1 MKATRKKNP
10 YRAPKGFVPNPFTPL
25 YQEPDVDPSEDL
37 SVQEI
42 LDYAL
47 TLEDQIPGDFSL
59 SQVVNEIKSNS
70 LSFVRTGLLAYK
82 VKVYKIYRN
91 VHRNFKEFCEK
102 ALGVSHWQI
111 NRNIEAARVV
121 VELAQNGFDILPK
134 CEAQCRPL
142 SKFSG
147 AELCA
152 NWQSVLDTTP
162 PHRITGKAINEALGI
177 ETNSECMRI
186 SPKAYYI
193 VKKKALEVGISV
205 DKLLIETFGDDT
217 STQFVDQRNLDE
229 WEEDLQ
235 ALVDEQE
242 KVPSQETEDLN
253 EQDGELVNKEASN
266 EPASDVPPMQPGLN
280 TESIPKDFEAS
291 SVVINGFGIQAQSGL
306 LTNLYNPES
315 LGASH
320 FGISTMSAISKS
332 YIFRFS
338 SRIDFPKWDA
348 PESFA
353 NWQTFLDANPVRKIN
368 SNAIDKVLD
377 MEREYEY
384 LEVSEELYH
393 LLHEKAHA
401 AGMSID
407 ELILKTFGNQTS
419 TDEGGQA
426 AQKKP
431 KRRSTKH
438 KRGFGTG

>member
-10 YRAPKGFVPNPFTPL
+10 YRVPKGFVPNPFTPL

-47 TLEDQIPGDFSL
+47 TLEGQIPGDFNL
-59 SQVVNEIKSNS
+59 SQVVNEIKSNC

-111 NRNIEAARVV
+111 NRTIEAARVV

-142 SKFSG
+142 AKFTG
-147 AELCA
+147 AQLCA

-162 PHRITGKAINEALGI
+162 AHRITGKAINEALGI
-177 ETNSECMRI
+177 ETMSECLRV
-186 SPKAYYI
+186 SPQAHYY
-193 VKKKALEVGISV
+193 VREKALSAGISV
-205 DKLLIETFGDDT
+205 DRLLIETFGHDT
-217 STQFVDQRNLDE
+217 TTQLVDQQKLDE

-235 ALVDEQE
+235 ALVHEEELASAQE
-242 KVPSQETEDLN
+242 KEDLN
-253 EQDGELVNKEASN
+253 DLPGEQVNKGASN
-266 EPASDVPPMQPGLN
+266 DQTLVDSTSPAPASDEPPMQPGLN
-280 TESIPKDFEAS
+280 TESIPKDLEAS
-291 SVVINGFGIQAQSGL
+291 SVVIKGFGILPGFQAQSGL
-306 LTNLYNPES
+306 LAN
-315 LGASH
+315 
-320 FGISTMSAISKS
+320 
-332 YIFRFS
+332 FS
-338 SRIDFPKWDA
+338 NT
-348 PESFA
+348 ELCA
-353 NWQTFLDANPVRKIN
+353 NWLTFLDANPVRKIN
-368 SNAIDKVLD
+368 SNAIDKVLDMDIDKVLD

-407 ELILKTFGNQTS
+407 ELILETFRNQTT
-419 TDEGGQA
+419 TDEGEQA

-431 KRRSTKH
+431 TPSTKRRATKH
-438 KRGFGTG
+438 KARSKRGFG

>member
-25 YQEPDVDPSEDL
+25 YQEPDVDLSEDL

-121 VELAQNGFDILPK
+121 VELAQNGFSILPK

-147 AELCA
+147 AELCD
-152 NWQSVLDTTP
+152 NWQSVLNTTP

-177 ETNSECMRI
+177 ETTSECMRI
-186 SPKAYYI
+186 SPEAYYI

-217 STQFVDQRNLDE
+217 PTQFVDQRNLDE

-253 EQDGELVNKEASN
+253 EQDGELTNQAVSN

-291 SVVINGFGIQAQSGL
+291 SVVINGFGFQAQSGL
-306 LTNLYNPES
+306 LTNLHN
-315 LGASH
+315 
-320 FGISTMSAISKS
+320 
-332 YIFRFS
+332 
-338 SRIDFPKWDA
+338 

>member
-59 SQVVNEIKSNS
+59 SQVVNEIKSNC

-162 PHRITGKAINEALGI
+162 PHRITGKAINQALGI
-177 ETNSECMRI
+177 ETKSECMRI
-186 SPKAYYI
+186 SPEAYYI
-193 VKKKALEVGISV
+193 VKKKALEIGISV

-217 STQFVDQRNLDE
+217 PTQFVDQRNLDE

-253 EQDGELVNKEASN
+253 EQDGELTNQAASN
-266 EPASDVPPMQPGLN
+266 EPASDVPPLQPELN
-280 TESIPKDFEAS
+280 TESIPKDFEAE

-306 LTNLYNPES
+306 LTNLYN
-315 LGASH
+315 
-320 FGISTMSAISKS
+320 
-332 YIFRFS
+332 
-338 SRIDFPKWDA
+338 

-419 TDEGGQA
+419 TGEGGQA